1 MNKISYIKDFSN
13 TNDIKVFANRFIK
26 QVAKRLNK
34 LYTKMEQVANTYF
47 SYADDRTFIK
57 EYLDY
62 LDNGPVEHIDLPIC
76 QLPPHKN

>member
-1 MNKISYIKDFSN
+1 
-13 TNDIKVFANRFIK
+13 
-26 QVAKRLNK
+26 
-34 LYTKMEQVANTYF
+34 MEQVANTYF

-57 EYLDY
+57 EYFDY